1 MLDHTSTHGVT
12 AGNPSLGNV
21 SQQCQQFLKLL
32 GKPQDA
38 AWVRYLDPL
47 KKKPSGA
54 DQHWFDSDQDLEKL
68 QKRQANGFNVYLVI
82 GNGTTATGTTGNQ
95 NDADITDIPAL
106 FVEWDKKPI
115 EWQINAWKELG
126 LPEPSIQVHT
136 GGKSIHNYWLLD
148 EPMAP
153 ELWRVLIK
161 RLISHCGADTANSN
175 PSRVMRLP
183 GSIYHDKD
191 KGGAATG
198 TAEIIHSSERR
209 YSAAEI
215 EVCLPQV
222 LAKAASSTRQIAAVV
237 SRQSSDGWPPRTFA
251 EIEAAARFIP
261 ARIVGAGT
269 YEESRNAI
277 CGCSAALEE
286 AGYENP
292 YGGALQLLGEL
303 WPDIDTAGQVLH
315 STTTRNAASFWKIAA
330 DHGYDLSRNKQA
342 TEKRSSLVH
351 AQPEGFAPTPPPVK
365 AKTLTFEERWEL
377 LELHAGELAAGT
389 WPAMKVL
396 ASLASKAGLLDIHRM
411 GQRQFEQLIEQVQR
425 QMRAKSAPISPNGKF
440 TITSTPFAVEGLFRH
455 ALNLLVGQSG
465 AGKSRLIAACMAAWL
480 RGDKTWLKRELNG
493 IEAENRHALII
504 GPDQNLEDWHLTLAP
519 VGLSWLAD
527 PKDPTTVQIH
537 DRLTLYGL
545 ETGIQLDADGLNII
559 RRWVDAHPG
568 GMVLIDSLSA
578 CLPAGV
584 DEDKS
589 GAAAPIH
596 KLQEALGDA
605 WGVLT
610 HHTRKSAGKEGN
622 LGVGAG
628 RGSGAIDAAVSRVF
642 GLGLT
647 YKVETGVMVALE
659 SDPRRELLSTKR
671 GGKTEHLIISSDASG
686 FWDVHGDAE
695 ALKAQE
701 RIERTISNL
710 TEPQSDVLSAV
721 EAADG
726 WITTR
731 GIVEALVPG
740 DEYEPKGSKAAATRT
755 VLKRLEVLG
764 LIETKRV
771 ATERHYRIKEKQS
784 YQAVNKGELVLTQEF
799 EVTSSLSSPTG
810 ITSELLVHQLVHQ
823 EPDLVHLVH
832 PLVSLENQAPPS
844 ENLVIATGELG
855 ELPEENGELPGELVK
870 STAPQQVN
878 KVNYLDS
885 PTSSPTSSPAGIT
898 RNQLEQRTQT
908 TINLT
913 GLSDAEMVGS
923 GADVDASGDDPHWA
937 QRPLNIT

>member
-1 MLDHTSTHGVT
+1 MLNHGASVQVKDGNTSL
-12 AGNPSLGNV
+12 PLDLG
-21 SQQCQQFLKLL
+21 SA
-32 GKPQDA
+32 KPGSEKA
-38 AWVRYLDPL
+38 AWERLALMGAISPDAGFSPTKAKAGAYSRQL
-47 KKKPSGA
+47 K
-54 DQHWFDSDQDLEKL
+54 
-68 QKRQANGFNVYLVI
+68 
-82 GNGTTATGTTGNQ
+82 
-95 NDADITDIPAL
+95 
-106 FVEWDKKPI
+106 
-115 EWQINAWKELG
+115 
-126 LPEPSIQVHT
+126 
-136 GGKSIHNYWLLD
+136 
-148 EPMAP
+148 
-153 ELWRVLIK
+153 
-161 RLISHCGADTANSN
+161 
-175 PSRVMRLP
+175 
-183 GSIYHDKD
+183 
-191 KGGAATG
+191 
-198 TAEIIHSSERR
+198 AE
-209 YSAAEI
+209 
-215 EVCLPQV
+215 
-222 LAKAASSTRQIAAVV
+222 LAK
-237 SRQSSDGWPPRTFA
+237 
-251 EIEAAARFIP
+251 
-261 ARIVGAGT
+261 
-269 YEESRNAI
+269 
-277 CGCSAALEE
+277 
-286 AGYENP
+286 
-292 YGGALQLLGEL
+292 
-303 WPDIDTAGQVLH
+303 
-315 STTTRNAASFWKIAA
+315 
-330 DHGYDLSRNKQA
+330 
-342 TEKRSSLVH
+342 

-411 GQRQFEQLIEQVQR
+411 GQRQFEQLIEQAQR
-425 QMRAKSAPISPNGKF
+425 QIRAKSAPISPGGKF
-440 TITSTPFAVEGLFRH
+440 TVTSTPFAVAGLFRH

-480 RGDKTWLKRELNG
+480 RGDKTWLKRDLNG
-493 IEAENRHALII
+493 IEAKNRHALII

-519 VGLSWLAD
+519 VGLSWLID
-527 PKDPTTVQIH
+527 SNDSTTVQIH

-589 GAAAPIH
+589 VAAAPIH
-596 KLQEALGDA
+596 KLNEALGDA

-628 RGSGAIDAAVSRVF
+628 RGSGAIDAAVSRVI

-647 YKVETGVMVALE
+647 YKMENGAMVAQE

-740 DEYEPKGSKAAATRT
+740 YEYDPKGSKAAATRT

-855 ELPEENGELPGELVK
+855 ELPEENGELPSELVRT
-870 STAPQQVN
+870 TAPQQVN
-878 KVNYLDS
+878 KVNYLN
-885 PTSSPTSSPAGIT
+885 SSASSPANSPSSPVGMT
-898 RNQLEQRTQT
+898 QRAACGQT

-923 GADVDASGDDPHWA
+923 GADVDTSGDDPHWA

>member
-1 MLDHTSTHGVT
+1 GEPI
-12 AGNPSLGNV
+12 G
-21 SQQCQQFLKLL
+21 QCKL
-32 GKPQDA
+32 
-38 AWVRYLDPL
+38 
-47 KKKPSGA
+47 
-54 DQHWFDSDQDLEKL
+54 
-68 QKRQANGFNVYLVI
+68 I
-82 GNGTTATGTTGNQ
+82 GG
-95 NDADITDIPAL
+95 
-106 FVEWDKKPI
+106 
-115 EWQINAWKELG
+115 
-126 LPEPSIQVHT
+126 
-136 GGKSIHNYWLLD
+136 
-148 EPMAP
+148 
-153 ELWRVLIK
+153 
-161 RLISHCGADTANSN
+161 C
-175 PSRVMRLP
+175 
-183 GSIYHDKD
+183 
-191 KGGAATG
+191 
-198 TAEIIHSSERR
+198 ERR
-209 YSAAEI
+209 YSAADI
-215 EVCLPQV
+215 EACLPAP
-222 LAKAASSTRQIAAVV
+222 LPPKAAASTRQLAATPN
-237 SRQSSDGWPPRTFA
+237 RQSSDGWPPRTVT
-251 EIEAAARFIP
+251 EIKAAAAYIP

-269 YEESRNAI
+269 YEESMHAL
-277 CGCSAALEE
+277 CGCSAAFAE
-286 AGYENP
+286 AGVAD
-292 YGGALQLLGEL
+292 GDGAALALLGHL
-303 WPDIDTAGQVLH
+303 WADAAPGAARQVLT
-315 STTTRNAASFWKIAA
+315 STTTRNAASYWKIAG
-330 DHGYDLSRNKQA
+330 DNGFPLSRKQSGTIREQSQNIPDSA
-342 TEKRSSLVH
+342 
-351 AQPEGFAPTPPPVK
+351 
-365 AKTLTFEERWEL
+365 AKPKQLTFEERWEL
-377 LELHAGELAAGT
+377 LELHAAELAISN
-389 WPAMKVL
+389 WPAMKAL
-396 ASLASKAGLLDIHRM
+396 SSLASRAASLDIHRLS
-411 GQRQFEQLIEQVQR
+411 QRQLEQLLEQAQR
-425 QMRAKSAPISPNGKF
+425 QIRAKSAPISPGGKF
-440 TITSTPFAVEGLFRH
+440 TVTSTPFAVAGLFRH

-480 RGDKTWLKRELNG
+480 RGDKTWLKRNLNG

-519 VGLSWLAD
+519 VGLSWLANSND
-527 PKDPTTVQIH
+527 STTVQIH

-545 ETGIQLDADGLNII
+545 ETGIQLDADGLNTI

-596 KLQEALGDA
+596 KLNEALGDA

-628 RGSGAIDAAVSRVF
+628 RGSGAIDAAVSRVI

-647 YKVETGVMVALE
+647 YKMENGMMVAQE

-740 DEYEPKGSKAAATRT
+740 DEYEPKGGKAAATRT

-764 LIETKRV
+764 LIESQRV
-771 ATERHYRIKEKQS
+771 ANERNYRIKEKQS

-799 EVTSSLSSPTG
+799 ELTSSLSSPVGMTG
-810 ITSELLVHQLVHQ
+810 ESLVHQLVHRDS
-823 EPDLVHLVH
+823 PASSLVH
-832 PLVSLENQAPPS
+832 PLVSLEKQAPTS
-844 ENLVIATGELG
+844 EKLVIAAGELG
-855 ELPEENGELPGELVK
+855 EQLEVIGELPSELVK
-870 STAPQQVN
+870 TPAPQQVN

-885 PTSSPTSSPAGIT
+885 SASSPASSLSSPTGMTKRAEA
-898 RNQLEQRTQT
+898 EQRIKACGQT

-913 GLSDAEMVGS
+913 GLSDAEMVGM
-923 GADVDASGDDPHWA
+923 ADSLEAAFARSVGRATA
-937 QRPLNIT
+937 A

>member
-1 MLDHTSTHGVT
+1 MLDHSANHCNED
-12 AGNPSLGNV
+12 GNPSL
-21 SQQCQQFLKLL
+21 QLDLEQARRFLKLL
-32 GKPQDA
+32 GKNPEQS
-38 AWVRYLDPL
+38 WIRCLRQWKTP
-47 KKKPSGA
+47 PGTGA
-54 DQHWFDSDQDLEKL
+54 DREQLDLVPDANAYFITGNGDPANGHTVKDSD
-68 QKRQANGFNVYLVI
+68 
-82 GNGTTATGTTGNQ
+82 
-95 NDADITDIPAL
+95 ITSCPAL
-106 FVEWDKKPI
+106 FVEWDNKPVA
-115 EWQINAWKELG
+115 WQLIAWQEFG
-126 LPEPSIQVHT
+126 LPEPSVSVST
-136 GGKSIHNYWLLD
+136 GGKSIHHYWLLD

-153 ELWRVLIK
+153 AAWRVLIK
-161 RLISHCGADTANSN
+161 RLISHCGGDTANCN
-175 PSRVMRLP
+175 PSRLMRLP
-183 GSIYHDKD
+183 GSIYYDK
-191 KGGAATG
+191 KTG
-198 TAEIIHSSERR
+198 EQIGQCKLISSCERR
-209 YSAAEI
+209 YNAADI
-215 EVCLPQV
+215 EVCLP
-222 LAKAASSTRQIAAVV
+222 LIPPKAAASTRQLAATPN
-237 SRQSSDGWPPRTFA
+237 RKSSDGWPPRTFA

-292 YGGALQLLGEL
+292 FGGALQLLGDL
-303 WPDIDTAGQVLH
+303 WPDVDVAGQVLH
-315 STTTRNAASFWKIAA
+315 SSTTRNAASFWKIAA

-389 WPAMKVL
+389 WPAMKVM

-411 GQRQFEQLIEQVQR
+411 GQRQFEQLIEQAQR
-425 QMRAKSAPISPNGKF
+425 QIRAKSEPISPGGKF
-440 TITSTPFAVEGLFRH
+440 TVTSTPFAVEGLFRH

-480 RGDKTWLKRELNG
+480 RGDKTWLKRDLNG
-493 IEAENRHALII
+493 IEAEHRHALII
-504 GPDQNLEDWHLTLAP
+504 GPDQCLEDWHLTLAP
-519 VGLSWLAD
+519 VGLSWLSD
-527 PKDPTTVQIH
+527 PNDPTTVEIH

-545 ETGIQLDADGLNII
+545 ETGIQLDADGLNTI

-596 KLQEALGDA
+596 KLIEALGDA

-628 RGSGAIDAAVSRVF
+628 RGSGAIDAAVSRVI

-647 YKVETGVMVALE
+647 YKMENGAMVAQE

-686 FWDVHGDAE
+686 FWDVHGDADE
-695 ALKAQE
+695 LKAKE

-731 GIVEALVPG
+731 GIVEAQG
-740 DEYEPKGSKAAATRT
+740 ETYESTGGKAATVRN
-755 VLKRLEVLG
+755 VLKRLEILG
-764 LIETKRV
+764 LIETRRV
-771 ATERHYRIKEKQS
+771 GNDRSYRIKEKQS
-784 YQAVNKGELVLTQEF
+784 CQGLSQVELPPAHNLKSTYS
-799 EVTSSLSSPTG
+799 TSSTTG
-810 ITSELLVHQLVHQ
+810 ITSESLAQPLAQLEYQ
-823 EPDLVHLVH
+823 LAQPAQ
-832 PLVSLENQAPPS
+832 PLVSLEKQPTISKISVTAAV
-844 ENLVIATGELG
+844 ELV
-855 ELPEENGELPGELVK
+855 ELPVLAVEQSVEPDK
-870 STAPQQVN
+870 TTAPQGLSQLS
-878 KVNYLDS
+878 YLN
-885 PTSSPTSSPAGIT
+885 SPAASLAFAEGDSVDLETSDGIWDNDWLIT
-898 RNQLEQRTQT
+898 FAAT
-908 TINLT
+908 TNIGNHYRIERD
-913 GLSDAEMVGS
+913 GEAQSVAEIEL
-923 GADVDASGDDPHWA
+923 
-937 QRPLNIT
+937 RPSVA